1 MGGGGSQTI
10 RQRFNLSAINQSIY
24 QQTTINKSTSLA
36 AQTNIQSMDVQL
48 RNIKACKASF
58 IQNINAEVSSSSTI
72 TSQQTTAIKNAITT
86 ELTAAV
92 GAQIEKATEA
102 GNFQFGDKQNVNQDV
117 QLEIKNII
125 DNSVVTENINSAIAE
140 QVSIQDKLITID
152 GYDCTEGGEIN
163 FEQDITAQVVA
174 DVVTNNLID
183 SIAESDLMN
192 KLSAAADAS
201 QKSENK
207 GIADIVRSFFDGLTG
222 PMKYALIASVV
233 CCCMVVV
240 LVVVMGLS
248 PAGQNATRNLS
259 KAGASRLGGRR
270 F

>member
-10 RQRFNLSAINQSIY
+10 SQRFNLSAINQSIY
-24 QQTTINKSTSLA
+24 EQTTINKSTSLA

-48 RNIKACKASF
+48 RNVIGCDATF

-72 TSQQTTAIKNAITT
+72 DSVQTTAIKNAIST

-102 GNFQFGDKQNVNQDV
+102 GNFQFGDKQNVNQNV
-117 QLEIKNII
+117 TLEIQNII
-125 DNSVVTENINSAIAE
+125 DNSVVTENINNAISE
-140 QVSIQDKLITID
+140 QVSVQDKLIVID
-152 GYDCTEGGEIN
+152 GYDCREGGQIN

-174 DVVTNNLID
+174 DVVTKNLTD
-183 SIAESDLMN
+183 ALSSSDLIN
-192 KLSAAADAS
+192 QLSAAADAS

-207 GIADIVRSFFDGLTG
+207 GIADIVRSFFEGLTG

-240 LVVVMGLS
+240 LVIVMGLS

>member
-10 RQRFNLSAINQSIY
+10 SQRFNLSAINQSIY
-24 QQTTINKSTSLA
+24 EQTTINKSTSLA

-48 RNIKACKASF
+48 RNIKACKSSF
-58 IQNINAEVSSSSTI
+58 KQNINAEASSSSTI
-72 TSQQTTAIKNAITT
+72 TSTQTTAIKNAITT

-117 QLEIKNII
+117 TLEIQNII

-140 QVSIQDKLITID
+140 QVSIQDKLIVID

-163 FEQDITAQVVA
+163 FEQDITAQLVA

-192 KLSAAADAS
+192 QLSAAADAS

-207 GIADIVRSFFDGLTG
+207 GIADIVKSFFEGLTG